1 MKNFE
6 IKHQSVFDKWSIEDN
21 SVQSIITSPPYWGL
35 RKYAIPD
42 IIIGGDKNCEHE
54 FVEHFTPPKGG
65 KSHPDRPSNVGANR
79 VMSDM
84 DIRGVG
90 IKSNFCILCSAW
102 KGQYGLE
109 PSYKDYIKHTLLW
122 TKEAYRVLKEDGVFF
137 LNIGDS
143 YSSHKDCKQVAQ
155 SVSIGKPSEQACILE
170 KGDSPSRDSRQLK
183 KDGMMH
189 KCKMLIPHRI
199 AIALID
205 EGWIL
210 RNDILWYKPNGM
222 PESCQDRF
230 SKKFEYIFMFVKN
243 PKYYFN
249 LDAVKIES
257 KTYLTDKRCSA
268 LERAR
273 MKGYNT
279 KIQYN
284 GKSERTSEFLA
295 SQPYCNPG
303 DVWQINTQPSSEK
316 HYAMWPEKLVERMLL
331 CSTKENDIILDPF
344 AGSGTTLKVA
354 VQNRRKAVGIDL
366 GYSDIQERKLKDIQ
380 IKML

>member
-6 IKHQSVFDKWSIEDN
+6 IYHQSVFDKWPIEN
-21 SVQSIITSPPYWGL
+21 ESVQSIITSPPYWGL
-35 RKYAIPD
+35 RKYDIPD
-42 IIIGGDKNCEHE
+42 IEVDG
-54 FVEHFTPPKGG
+54 
-65 KSHPDRPSNVGANR
+65 
-79 VMSDM
+79 
-84 DIRGVG
+84 
-90 IKSNFCILCSAW
+90 W

-109 PSYKDYIKHTLLW
+109 PSYKDYIAHTIMW
-122 TKEAYRVLKEDGVFF
+122 AKEAYRVLRNDGIFF

-143 YSSHKDCKQVAQ
+143 YQTQSGVNASKNLEDAQKWSNLSKTAITLHTKQQ
-155 SVSIGKPSEQACILE
+155 DL
-170 KGDSPSRDSRQLK
+170 
-183 KDGMMH
+183 MH

-210 RNDILWYKPNGM
+210 RNDILWYKTNAM

-243 PKYYFN
+243 PKYYFD
-249 LDAVKIES
+249 LDMIRESIKEVSIKRIES
-257 KTYLTDKRCSA
+257 FKRNKESFNPEKHKNSKDTVMGMRL
-268 LERAR
+268 LENAQNGEWLI
-273 MKGYNT
+273 KG
-279 KIQYN
+279 K
-284 GKSERTSEFLA
+284 
-295 SQPYCNPG
+295 NPG

-354 VQNRRKAVGIDL
+354 IQNRRVGLGIDL
-366 GYSDIQERKLKDIQ
+366 GYSDIQERKLKDIS
-380 IKML
+380 IKLF

>member
-6 IKHQSVFDKWSIEDN
+6 IYHQSVFDVWPLEDN
-21 SVQSIITSPPYWGL
+21 SIQAIITSPPYWGL
-35 RKYAIPD
+35 RKYDIPD
-42 IIIGGDKNCEHE
+42 IIIGGDINCKHK
-54 FVEHFTPPKGG
+54 FIEHFTSPKGG

-79 VMSDM
+79 IMSDM

-90 IKSNFCILCSAW
+90 IKSNFCMLCSAW

-109 PSYKDYIKHTLLW
+109 PSYKDYIAHTTLW
-122 TKEAYRVLKEDGVFF
+122 AKEAWRVLKDDGVFF

-143 YSSHKDCKQVAQ
+143 YQTQ
-155 SVSIGKPSEQACILE
+155 SGVNIGKNPE
-170 KGDSPSRDSRQLK
+170 KYANLSITAITNHRKQQDL
-183 KDGMMH
+183 MH

-199 AIALID
+199 AISLID

-210 RNDILWYKPNGM
+210 RNDILWYKTNAM

-249 LDAVKIES
+249 LDVIRESIKEVSIKRIES
-257 KTYLTDKRCSA
+257 FKRNKESFNPEKHKNSKDTVMGMRL
-268 LERAR
+268 LENAQNGEWLI
-273 MKGYNT
+273 KG
-279 KIQYN
+279 K
-284 GKSERTSEFLA
+284 
-295 SQPYCNPG
+295 NPG

-366 GYSDIQERKLKDIQ
+366 GYSDIQDRKLQNIQ
-380 IKML
+380 IKLF

>member
-6 IKHQSVFDKWSIEDN
+6 IYHQSVFDVWPLEDN
-21 SVQSIITSPPYWGL
+21 SIQAIITSPPYWGL
-35 RKYAIPD
+35 RKYDIPD
-42 IIIGGDKNCEHE
+42 IIIGGDINCEHE
-54 FVEHFTPPKGG
+54 LIEHFTSPKGG

-79 VMSDM
+79 IMSDM

-90 IKSNFCILCSAW
+90 IKSNFCMLCSAW

-109 PSYKDYIKHTLLW
+109 PSYKDYITHTILW
-122 TKEAYRVLKEDGVFF
+122 AKEAWRVLKDDGVFF

-143 YSSHKDCKQVAQ
+143 YNGSGGCGSEKYAMEKHMQFGKKTPIGNYQPPNKDYSMK
-155 SVSIGKPSEQACILE
+155 S
-170 KGDSPSRDSRQLK
+170 
-183 KDGMMH
+183 

-199 AIALID
+199 AISLID

-210 RNDILWYKPNGM
+210 RNDILWYKTNAM

-284 GKSERTSEFLA
+284 GKSERISEFMA

-366 GYSDIQERKLKDIQ
+366 GYSDIQDRKLQNIQ
-380 IKML
+380 IKLL

>member
-6 IKHQSVFDKWSIEDN
+6 IYHQSVFDKWTIEDN

-35 RKYAIPD
+35 RKYDIPD
-42 IIIGGDKNCEHE
+42 IIIGGDTNCEHG
-54 FVEHFTPPKGG
+54 FIEHFTSPKGG

-79 VMSDM
+79 IMSDM

-90 IKSNFCILCSAW
+90 IKSNFCMLCSAW

-109 PSYKDYIKHTLLW
+109 PSYKDYIAHTALW
-122 TKEAYRVLKEDGVFF
+122 AKEAWRVLKDDGVFF

-143 YSSHKDCKQVAQ
+143 YQTQ
-155 SVSIGKPSEQACILE
+155 SGVNIGKNPE
-170 KGDSPSRDSRQLK
+170 KYANLSITAITNHRKQQDL
-183 KDGMMH
+183 MH

-199 AIALID
+199 AVSLID

-210 RNDILWYKPNGM
+210 RNDILWYKTNAM

-354 VQNRRKAVGIDL
+354 IQNRRVGLGIDL
-366 GYSDIQERKLKDIQ
+366 GYSDIQERKLKDIS
-380 IKML
+380 IKLF

>member
-6 IKHQSVFDKWSIEDN
+6 IYHQSVFDKWTIEDN

-35 RKYAIPD
+35 RKYDIPD
-42 IIIGGDKNCEHE
+42 IIIGGNTNCKHE

-65 KSHPDRPSNVGANR
+65 KSHPDRPANVGANR
-79 VMSDM
+79 VMSNM

-90 IKSNFCILCSAW
+90 IKSNFCILCNAW

-109 PSYKDYIKHTLLW
+109 PSYKDYIAHTILW
-122 TKEAYRVLKEDGVFF
+122 AKEAYRVLRNDGIFF

-143 YSSHKDCKQVAQ
+143 YQTQSGVNASKNLEDAQKWSNLSQTAITMHIKQQ
-155 SVSIGKPSEQACILE
+155 DL
-170 KGDSPSRDSRQLK
+170 
-183 KDGMMH
+183 MH

-199 AIALID
+199 AISLID

-210 RNDILWYKPNGM
+210 RNDILWYKTNAM

>member
-6 IKHQSVFDKWSIEDN
+6 IYHQSVFDVWPLEDN
-21 SVQSIITSPPYWGL
+21 SIQAIITSPPYWGL
-35 RKYAIPD
+35 RKYDIPD
-42 IIIGGDKNCEHE
+42 IIIGGDINCEHE
-54 FVEHFTPPKGG
+54 LIEHFTSPKGG

-79 VMSDM
+79 IMSDM

-90 IKSNFCILCSAW
+90 IKSNFCMLCSAW

-109 PSYKDYIKHTLLW
+109 PSYKDYITHTILW
-122 TKEAYRVLKEDGVFF
+122 AKEAWRVLKDDGVFF

-143 YSSHKDCKQVAQ
+143 YNGSGGCGSEKYAMEKHMQFGKKTPIGNYQPPNKDYSMK
-155 SVSIGKPSEQACILE
+155 S
-170 KGDSPSRDSRQLK
+170 
-183 KDGMMH
+183 

-199 AIALID
+199 AISLID

-210 RNDILWYKPNGM
+210 RNDILWYKTNAM

-284 GKSERTSEFLA
+284 GKSERISEFMA